1 MKRLNLKAAPPP
13 RKRHLDR
20 HNYSPQSSKETV
32 RLTAEMTAAL
42 EQAIS
47 AMVARVYRRLEE
59 RISNCRI
66 VQFWNAETVFELR
79 VAHDDERVARLDE
92 LFFTADPRRPWPVSD
107 AVAMELQL
115 LFDCQIVEAA

>member
-20 HNYSPQSSKETV
+20 HDYRPLSSKKRVQMTV
-32 RLTAEMTAAL
+32 EMQAAID
-42 EQAIS
+42 QAIS

-66 VQFWNAETVFELR
+66 VQFRNADTVFELR

-92 LFFTADPRRPWPVSD
+92 LFFTTDPRRPWPVSD
-107 AVAMELQL
+107 AVAVELQL
-115 LFDCQIVEAA
+115 LFDCREVEAA